1 MSNDF
6 HHNMKLDNFEN
17 LMFWIGKYAKKVG
30 RVTARPIILTY
41 YVMMDDRTPMSDKM
55 ALGTAIAYV
64 VLPIDLLS
72 AKRLPIIG
80 WLDEVMSLSV
90 AYQKVQ
96 SHVTK
101 EMERKA
107 DELLDEWFPEYTPFT
122 EIP

>member
-1 MSNDF
+1 M
-6 HHNMKLDNFEN
+6 
-17 LMFWIGKYAKKVG
+17 
-30 RVTARPIILTY
+30 TARPVILTY
-41 YVMMDDRTPMSDKM
+41 YVMMDEHTPMSDKM

-90 AYQKVQ
+90 AYQKVH

-122 EIP
+122 EIE

>member
-1 MSNDF
+1 
-6 HHNMKLDNFEN
+6 MKLDNFEF
-17 LMFWIGKYAKKVG
+17 LMFWIGEYAKKVG
-30 RVTARPIILTY
+30 RVTARPVILTY
-41 YVMMDDRTPMSDKM
+41 FVMLDEYTPMSDKI

-96 SHVTK
+96 SHVTQK
-101 EMERKA
+101 MERDA
-107 DELLDEWFPEYTPFT
+107 DELLDKWFPEYTPYQ
-122 EIP
+122 EL